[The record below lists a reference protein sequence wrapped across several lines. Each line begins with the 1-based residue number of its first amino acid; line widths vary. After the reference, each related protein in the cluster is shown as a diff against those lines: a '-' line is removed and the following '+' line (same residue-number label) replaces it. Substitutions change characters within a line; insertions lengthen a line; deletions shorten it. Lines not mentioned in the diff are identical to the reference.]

1 MKQVKTTKYLI
12 ISLVALSLVS
22 LVYFMPNIKAS
33 GGSEE
38 LQESE
43 AGEIGEVVTEPE
55 FIKKIVNIET
65 GDTYSKMMAEKSDL
79 APNEISEIYKA
90 SASVYDLAKIK
101 AGREI
106 ELIYDYKTNIFLRFV
121 YKINNEEEVI
131 VEKQGSDFIAN
142 ISDIAYELKVV
153 TKEGEIESS
162 LYEAALTQDID
173 EKAII
178 AFAGAFEWTIDFA
191 MDPRVGDSFKFIME
205 EKYLEGEYIRP
216 GNILAAKYEN
226 DGKAFYAYYFSEN
239 EENTGYF
246 DEKGNSAQKMFLK
259 APLAFKYI
267 SSGFTTGKRYVQA
280 FDVSTNHRAIDYAAS
295 MGTPIRSV
303 GDGTITFAGWG
314 GSYGNIVKVRH
325 NGTYSTNYAHMSKM
339 AVKAGQRVKQG
350 DVIGYVGSTGFSTG
364 PHLHYEMVKNGVK
377 INPMLEVLP
386 PGKALEGESLTRYR
400 EHIESFKEELK

>member
-1 MKQVKTTKYLI
+1 MKQAKTTKYLI

-43 AGEIGEVVTEPE
+43 AGEISEVVTEPE

-90 SASVYDLAKIK
+90 SAPVYDLAKIK

-205 EKYLEGEYIRP
+205 EKYLEGEYVRP

-267 SSGFTTGKRYVQA
+267 SSGFTTGKRYLKA

-386 PGKALEGESLTRYR
+386 PGKALEGESLTRYK